1 MPSPFLGLDARSYG
15 LSEELATDIEELDLA
30 LGQVLEDQ
38 EGSAFVE
45 EARRLVRDPHAAI
58 SEEPERVLRLARAFT
73 IVFQLINAAEQKE
86 IVRVNR
92 ARRHQGRN
100 ESIAESIRHLKEQ
113 GKSAAEVEEIFAKI
127 WICPTLTAHP
137 TEARRRAVLDKILN
151 VTLALAEEAS
161 NQSVNLKGPL
171 DLEGRSGRSIRLAL
185 TELWQTDEM
194 RATSLTVRE
203 EVKNALYFFERT
215 ILDVVPWLYEDVQRA
230 LETHYPDHPWKLKNI
245 ITYRSWVGGD
255 RDGNPNVTPEVT
267 WQTLLDHR
275 QVALES
281 HVKHLEGLRWDLTN
295 SCRLV
300 PVSAELEA
308 SLALD
313 IQETG
318 LSKEAQERYAQE
330 RYVLKVYA
338 MLARL
343 RGMLQEITVLRG
355 EPDGAESTPTGLRRS
370 DPIAGEPRAIGYPD
384 AAALLRDLNLIADS
398 LRSHKAEILTQFGQ
412 LPRMIRRVEVFG
424 FHLAT
429 LDVRQHSDHHDRAV
443 ANLLQIAGVSDNYLD
458 LTETEKTALL
468 SKELANPRPLA
479 ARDSI
484 TDEHTK
490 GILSVFH
497 SIKRAQSKLSRESVE
512 AYVISMTHGISDML
526 EVLLLAKEAGLVRV
540 SPSGMLESDLE
551 VVPLFETVDDLEAC
565 GALMTE
571 LFDTPIY
578 RAYLAG
584 RGNAQEVM
592 LGYSDSSKDGGYLA
606 ANWALYKAQQELA
619 EAFLNAGVQLRF
631 FHGRGGTVGRGGGR
645 ASRAILS
652 QPPGSFGGQV
662 RFTEQGEVISF
673 RYALRPIAHRHL
685 EQIVNAVIV
694 ATAQSSK
701 AVADPP
707 EFHVAMERLSIRA
720 RAAYR
725 ETVYDDADFWDFY
738 SQATPIEF
746 ISLLTIASRPV
757 FRPGK
762 TLKGIEQLRAI
773 PWNFAWVQSRH
784 ILVGWFGLGSALADC
799 SDKQLL
805 KRMNREWPFF
815 RTMID
820 NAQLELVRTH
830 LPTSRLYSERV
841 GTTSVTRIQKEI
853 EEEFERSVSEILNLT
868 ETSTLLSGSKTVKAT
883 VEFRNPLT
891 FPLNRIQVSLMERWQ
906 TLPEEDQPGA
916 YREAVLQSIAGLA
929 AAMQSTG

>member
-1 MPSPFLGLDARSYG
+1 MPGAFLGLDARSYG
-15 LSEELATDIEELDLA
+15 LSEALALDIEELDLA
-30 LGQVLEDQ
+30 LGQVLEEQ
-38 EGSAFVE
+38 EGSEFVE
-45 EARRLVRDPHAAI
+45 DARRLVRDDAAALPN
-58 SEEPERVLRLARAFT
+58 EPERILRLARAFT

-92 ARRHQGRN
+92 ARRHEGRN
-100 ESIAESIRHLKEQ
+100 ESIAESIRLLKEQ
-113 GKSAAEVEEIFAKI
+113 GKSAADVEAIFDRI
-127 WICPTLTAHP
+127 WVCPTLTAHP

-161 NQSVNLKGPL
+161 NQNVNLKGPL
-171 DLEGRSGRSIRLAL
+171 DLEGRSGRRIRLAL

-230 LETHYPDHPWKLKNI
+230 LESNYPDHIWRLKNL

-255 RDGNPNVTPEVT
+255 RDGNQNVTPEVT
-267 WQTLLDHR
+267 WHTLLDHR

-281 HVKHLEGLRWDLTN
+281 HIKHLEALRWDLTN

-300 PVSAELEA
+300 PVTPELEA
-308 SLALD
+308 SIARD
-313 IQETG
+313 MEETRI
-318 LSKEAQERYAQE
+318 SNEAQERYAQE
-330 RYVLKVYA
+330 RYVLKIYA
-338 MLARL
+338 MLARVRAMVHEIPSL
-343 RGMLQEITVLRG
+343 RGGI
-355 EPDGAESTPTGLRRS
+355 EPAESTPKGLRPVDAS
-370 DPIAGEPRAIGYPD
+370 VGGSSAKGY
-384 AAALLRDLNLIADS
+384 ANVEAFLADLNLIADS
-398 LRSHKAEILTQFGQ
+398 LRANKGEFLTKFGQ

-429 LDVRQHSDHHDRAV
+429 LDVRQHSDQHDKAV
-443 ANLLQIAGVSDNYLD
+443 ATLLQMAGVSDDYLSLSEPD
-458 LTETEKTALL
+458 KTRLL

-479 ARDSI
+479 SWDSI
-484 TDEHTK
+484 ADDHTRST
-490 GILSVFH
+490 LAVFQT
-497 SIKRAQSKLSRESVE
+497 IKRAQSTLSRQAVE

-526 EVLLLAKEAGLVRV
+526 EVLLLAKEAGLVHV
-540 SPSGMLESDLE
+540 SPSGELKSDIE
-551 VVPLFETVDDLEAC
+551 VVPLFETVDDLQGC
-565 GALMTE
+565 GALMAE
-571 LFDTPIY
+571 LFRTPIY
-578 RAYLAG
+578 QAYLQG
-584 RGNAQEVM
+584 RGNQQEVM

-606 ANWALYKAQQELA
+606 ANWALYTAQQDLA
-619 EAFLNAGVQLRF
+619 KAFSVAGVKLRF

-685 EQIVNAVIV
+685 EQIINAVIV
-694 ATAQSSK
+694 ATAQSDRITP
-701 AVADPP
+701 DPP
-707 EFHVAMERLSIRA
+707 EFHGAMERLSVRA
-720 RAAYR
+720 RKAYR
-725 ETVYDDADFWDFY
+725 ETVYDDPDFWNFY
-738 SQATPIEF
+738 TQATPIEF

-762 TLKGIEQLRAI
+762 TLKGIDQLRAI

-784 ILVGWFGLGSALADC
+784 ILVGWYGLGSAL
-799 SDKQLL
+799 SEFTDKELL
-805 KRMNREWPFF
+805 KRMNSEWPFF

-830 LPTSRLYSERV
+830 LPTSRLYTDRIDMPSAQ
-841 GTTSVTRIQKEI
+841 RIQHEI
-853 EEEFERSVSEILNLT
+853 EEEYGRTVSEVLNLT
-868 ETSTLLSGSKTVKAT
+868 QSDALLATSKTVKAT

-891 FPLNRIQVSLMERWQ
+891 LPLNRIQVLLMDRWQ
-906 TLPEEDQPGA
+906 TLPEEDQSGP